1 MNFKIM
7 KMVYIDFG
15 VEFEYENIA
24 YITTWFILKYVKAV
38 LKKKVVLSKKKF
50 KSGVWLVST
59 SITAKIA
66 LKIVLYFKI

>member
-38 LKKKVVLSKKKF
+38 LKKKVALSK
-50 KSGVWLVST
+50 T
-59 SITAKIA
+59 
-66 LKIVLYFKI
+66 Y